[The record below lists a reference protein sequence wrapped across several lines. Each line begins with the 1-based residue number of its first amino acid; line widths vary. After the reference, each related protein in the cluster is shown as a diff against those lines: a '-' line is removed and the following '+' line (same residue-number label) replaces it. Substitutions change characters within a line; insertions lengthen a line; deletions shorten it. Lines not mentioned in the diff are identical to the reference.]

1 MDRLEARSAQGVAY
15 VDGALAPIAE
25 ARISLLDWGFL
36 PKVTVK
42 YSDPGSA
49 AIYGVFG
56 STTVAIIVFFLL
68 RSRIGVRSVGNPS
81 C

>member
-1 MDRLEARSAQGVAY
+1 MKEWILPRA
-15 VDGALAPIAE
+15 GAFVCWGI
-25 ARISLLDWGFL
+25 WGFL

-68 RSRIGVRSVGNPS
+68 RSRIGVRPVGNPS